1 MNIKIKA
8 TKYPC
13 TRATKTSAG
22 YDLRCLHPFALD
34 KNEIVSISTGVYLDI
49 PKDVVAMV
57 CPRSGLAVKHGVTV
71 LNAPG
76 IIDSDYKD
84 EVKVILTKVTPYEVM
99 FKEGERIAQLVF
111 TKWLAS
117 DDVVET
123 ERDGGLG
130 STGTK

>member
-1 MNIKIKA
+1 
-8 TKYPC
+8 
-13 TRATKTSAG
+13 
-22 YDLRCLHPFALD
+22 LD
-34 KNEIVSISTGVYLDI
+34 KDEIVSISTGVYLDI
-49 PKDVVAMV
+49 PEDVVAMV